1 MSFDL
6 EDGEQDESFKP
17 LTAAEAQQWRR
28 RNPPL
33 SMWRV
38 LVGQS
43 LAGCLVAVAAWLLT
57 DKSSMGW
64 SAGYGALSVVLP
76 AAVFARGVTGR
87 LAQAVPG
94 AAMLGFFVWELVKI
108 ILTVAMLFAAPKWV
122 TDLNWLALVAGFVV
136 TMKVV
141 WLALMFRSKR
151 PHPAQHN

>member
-1 MSFDL
+1 MSLDQ
-6 EDGEQDESFKP
+6 EDGEQDEGFKP
-17 LTAAEAQQWRR
+17 LTAAEAQEWRR

-38 LVGQS
+38 LGGQS
-43 LAGCLVAVAAWLLT
+43 LAGCLVALVAWLLT
-57 DKSSMGW
+57 GKSSMGW
-64 SAGYGALSVVLP
+64 SAAYGALSVVLP
-76 AAVFARGVTGR
+76 AAIFARGVTGR
-87 LAQAVPG
+87 LVQAVPG

-108 ILTVAMLFAAPKWV
+108 ILTIAMLFAAPKWV
-122 TDLNWLALVAGFVV
+122 ADLNWPALVVGFVV